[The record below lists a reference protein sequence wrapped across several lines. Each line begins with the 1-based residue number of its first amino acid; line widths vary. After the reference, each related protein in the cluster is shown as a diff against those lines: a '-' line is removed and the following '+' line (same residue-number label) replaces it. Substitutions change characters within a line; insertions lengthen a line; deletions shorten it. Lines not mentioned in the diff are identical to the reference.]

1 MSNRSNE
8 TLSAKLMPAMA
19 DMQVLRGLL
28 LALAGSAILATA
40 AKLQV
45 PFYPVPITMTTY
57 VVLVMGAAF
66 GPRLAAATFLVYYFE
81 GFVLGLPVFAGPSA
95 GLAYLASPTIGYLLA
110 YLPAAVAVG
119 MLAERG
125 FDRRPASALAM
136 MALGAA
142 IILIVG
148 ASWLA
153 LMIGAGKAWSFG
165 VLPFLLGDA
174 LKTALAAATLPLA
187 WKILGR

>member
-8 TLSAKLMPAMA
+8 TLSARLMPAMA
-19 DMQVLRGLL
+19 DMQVLRGLF

-110 YLPAAVAVG
+110 YLPAAIAVG

>member
-8 TLSAKLMPAMA
+8 TLSARLMPAMA

-125 FDRRPASALAM
+125 FDRRPASALSM

-142 IILIVG
+142 ITLIVG

>member
-8 TLSAKLMPAMA
+8 TLSARLMPAMA
-19 DMQVLRGLL
+19 DMQVLRGLF

-187 WKILGR
+187 WTILGR

>member
-8 TLSAKLMPAMA
+8 TLSARLMPAMA
-19 DMQVLRGLL
+19 DMQVLRGLF

-66 GPRLAAATFLVYYFE
+66 GPRLAAATLLVYYFE

-110 YLPAAVAVG
+110 YLPATVAVG

-187 WKILGR
+187 WTILGR

>member
-1 MSNRSNE
+1 MLNRSNE
-8 TLSAKLMPAMA
+8 TLSARLMPAMA

-110 YLPAAVAVG
+110 YMPAAVAVG

-125 FDRRPASALAM
+125 FDRRPASALSM

-187 WKILGR
+187 WTILGR